1 MTPLERLELAVALAH
16 TVPGAEIRMRTD
28 GGDDI
33 VVSRHPAADIDPC
46 AMRRV
51 VLSCAQPGNPD
62 LSAHIVDIELGGALG
77 DLGGGV
83 FGTRIGAREQRWIPT
98 LLPQAVLADLIDDIG
113 SGSVPAESMAARLAP
128 DCALGVTLLAITSNS
143 PSFDHALDEVAAAA
157 AAACFVAELTRSALP
172 VQQDQPSSG
181 GQS

>member
-1 MTPLERLELAVALAH
+1 MTPLERLRLAMSLAH
-16 TVPGAEIRMRTD
+16 TVPGSEMRLRTG

-51 VLSCAQPGNPD
+51 VVACAQPGNPD
-62 LSAHIVDIELGGALG
+62 LSAHIVDIELGGALS

-83 FGTRIGAREQRWIPT
+83 FGTRVGACEQRLIAT
-98 LLPQAVLADLIDDIG
+98 LLPQEVVADLIDVIG
-113 SGSVPAESMAARLAP
+113 SSTVPPDAMAARLTP
-128 DCALGVTLLAITSNS
+128 DCALGVTMLAVTSNS
-143 PSFDHALDEVAAAA
+143 PCFDHALDDVAAQA